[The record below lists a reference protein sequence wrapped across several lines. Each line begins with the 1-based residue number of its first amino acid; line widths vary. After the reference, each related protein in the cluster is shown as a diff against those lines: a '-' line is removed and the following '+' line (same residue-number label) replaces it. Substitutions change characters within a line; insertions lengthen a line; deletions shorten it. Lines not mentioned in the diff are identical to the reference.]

1 MKKSERMD
9 SVLKLADKAEQQAA
23 ERFAASQRNA
33 NKQRRKLDELKQYY
47 HEYSAASSAAG
58 AGLDLRRLQE
68 TRQFMS
74 KLATAIG
81 MQQEQV
87 DKAERN
93 MQGERQQWMSTR
105 QRSMSLE
112 KLTERY
118 QQSEA
123 QEADRREQFVAD
135 DMAAQRFL
143 WNRSMPVL

>member
-33 NKQRRKLDELKQYY
+33 SKQRRKLEELKQYY
-47 HEYSAASSAAG
+47 REYSAGSAAG
-58 AGLDLRRLQE
+58 AALDLRRLQE

-93 MQGERQQWMSTR
+93 MQSERQQWMTSR

-112 KLTERY
+112 KLSERY

-123 QEADRREQFVAD
+123 QDANRREQFVAD

-143 WNRSMPVL
+143 WNRSVPVG